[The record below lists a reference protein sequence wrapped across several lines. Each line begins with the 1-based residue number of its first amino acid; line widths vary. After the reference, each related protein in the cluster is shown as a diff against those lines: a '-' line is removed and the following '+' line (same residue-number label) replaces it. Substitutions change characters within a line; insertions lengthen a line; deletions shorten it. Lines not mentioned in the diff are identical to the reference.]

1 MNYVLAA
8 WGSCAGLLSLYAW
21 RVARR
26 ERALRRA
33 LSENEQR

>member
-8 WGSCAGLLSLYAW
+8 WGSCAAILTIYAW
-21 RVARR
+21 RMARR
-26 ERALRRA
+26 ERSLRRA